1 MDHKIV
7 LISIVFLSHVKC
19 MKAIK
24 ASLTIQRFNLDI
36 PFSEKPIY
44 VFACVHAF
52 KCTAL
57 TIVACNILPNILP
70 LYIKI
75 IIYLPNIYFMYHVKG
90 CLIPFCFRYLSL
102 LRYKFHILIN
112 CMICIESSKLS

>member
-1 MDHKIV
+1 
-7 LISIVFLSHVKC
+7 

-57 TIVACNILPNILP
+57 TIVACNILPTFHLGSP
-70 LYIKI
+70 LK
-75 IIYLPNIYFMYHVKG
+75 PQH
-90 CLIPFCFRYLSL
+90 LSL
-102 LRYKFHILIN
+102 NSHFITIVVDNKCVALLGFKFN
-112 CMICIESSKLS
+112 T